1 MPLFGP
7 PNINKFKT
15 RNDIQALL
23 KALDYRKDEDTRYKA
38 VQALGELQEERS
50 VEPLL
55 SLLENDEFQN
65 REPIIE
71 ALGRI
76 GDERAIPQ
84 LIRRIKDQ
92 GASSSPSE
100 IDALLSIG
108 VPATDPLV
116 ELLRDK
122 NTDTKVSMTI
132 LNGLEK
138 INGESLS
145 RDLLDLLDRG
155 NPSLIPHLAEV
166 LGRLG
171 ENRAIPHL
179 VSILKSAPED
189 PGAARVVSVL
199 KKLSWTPSDVQEEAA
214 LSLSERNWDR
224 LREIGNPSIEYLLP
238 LLRKGQASDIVKTV
252 KLLEKF
258 GDKRAVEP
266 IASLLEDKRPEIAS
280 TSVRALGV
288 FGTARAVEAL
298 VEKVMDSN
306 DSMVSSEAEKA
317 LIRLGKSAVTL
328 LIDQLH
334 SSDTGERKKAVRIL
348 GRIGDPSALD
358 PLVSAMDDRSLYPEL
373 QVSLEKLGWKPSDS

>member
-1 MPLFGP
+1 MALFGP
-7 PNINKFKT
+7 PNINKLKA
-15 RNDIQALL
+15 RNDVQALL
-23 KALDYRKDEDTRYKA
+23 KALDYRKNEETRYKA
-38 VQALGELQEERS
+38 VEALGELREETV
-50 VEPLL
+50 VELFL
-55 SLLENDEFQN
+55 ALLEDDDFKN

-76 GDERAIPQ
+76 GDERAVPQ
-84 LIRRIKDQ
+84 LIHRIKNQ

-100 IDALLSIG
+100 IAALLSIG
-108 VPATDPLV
+108 ISAADPLM

-122 NTDTKVSMTI
+122 NTDTKDSITI
-132 LNGLEK
+132 LNSLEK
-138 INGESLS
+138 IDGESLS
-145 RDLLDLLDRG
+145 NDLLGLLDHG
-155 NPSLIPHLAEV
+155 NPSLIPHLAEF

-171 ENRAIPHL
+171 EIRAIPHL

-189 PGAARVVSVL
+189 PGAARVVAVL
-199 KKLSWTPSDVQEEAA
+199 KKLGWKPSDVQEEAA

-224 LREIGNPSIEYLLP
+224 LREIGNQSIEYLLP
-238 LLRKGQASDIVKTV
+238 LLRKGRASEIVKAI

-258 GDKRAVEP
+258 GDERAVEP
-266 IASLLEDKRPEIAS
+266 ITSLLEDKRSEIAAA
-280 TSVRALGV
+280 SVRALGV
-288 FGTARAVEAL
+288 LGTARAAEAL

-306 DSMVSSEAEKA
+306 DPMVSSEAEKA

-348 GRIGDPSALD
+348 GRIGDPSALH

-373 QVSLEKLGWKPSDS
+373 QVTLEKLGWKPSGS